1 MQFIKSITFTKKNP
15 WVSEKKID
23 SRWFCYFTEL
33 SKVRFEF
40 FFWSRSFLRSEWFFC
55 LNGSKR
61 LRVISYLQQPLNIAF
76 KCIVWEDIKIETI
89 AENTGYRLHVAKTL
103 SEWKKYQ
110 TDKKIYL
117 QNSHFKKQR
126 ARFFQLFANDYQIL
140 NIDIFSRWV
149 SSSFGLRL
157 SIAYQCF

>member
-1 MQFIKSITFTKKNP
+1 MGK
-15 WVSEKKID
+15 SEKKD
-23 SRWFCYFTEL
+23 RF
-33 SKVRFEF
+33 KVVLLFYRTFEGSIWI

-55 LNGSKR
+55 LNGSKG

-126 ARFFQLFANDYQIL
+126 ARFFQLFANDYQIS